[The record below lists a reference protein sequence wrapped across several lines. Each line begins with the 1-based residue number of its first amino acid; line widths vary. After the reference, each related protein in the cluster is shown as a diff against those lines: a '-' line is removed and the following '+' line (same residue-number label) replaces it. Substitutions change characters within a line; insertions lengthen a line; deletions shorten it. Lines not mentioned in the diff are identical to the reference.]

1 MAAARQERLYTKE
14 CDNMAEEIS
23 PQLQNKIAQFQQLQ
37 QQIQVVSSQKFQL
50 EAQLRDTQR
59 AITELENS
67 PADITIFKNVGNLLV
82 EARDKEVVN
91 KELDDKKET
100 IDIRIKALDR
110 QEKQLVEKYQALQQE
125 LSQAISAGK
134 QPQSS

>member
-1 MAAARQERLYTKE
+1 
-14 CDNMAEEIS
+14 MAEELS
-23 PQLQNKIAQFQQLQ
+23 PQMQNKIAQFQQLQ

-50 EAQLRDTQR
+50 EAQLRDTAR

-67 PADITIFKNVGNLLV
+67 PSDITIFKNVGNLLV
-82 EARDKEVVN
+82 EARDKDKVN

-110 QEKQLVEKYQALQQE
+110 QEKQLVEKYQGMQQE